1 MIRVPS
7 IELIVA
13 VSSAVLSIIS
23 GFVSARASNK
33 ARRFEYELER
43 QRKKED
49 AAETAERILHQYREP
64 LVDAANTLQGRL
76 YNIMEKNFLG
86 KFYTTETDQMQRDYA
101 RDYTVYAI
109 AEYLTWVEILRR
121 EMRFQDLGDLKR
133 NQDLMERLTSIQY
146 AFQRDDLPNQF
157 QVFRGR
163 QRAIAEVMMV
173 PTNAGEGPRS
183 EAMGY
188 ASFVQKLADDP
199 RFMQWFAQLRIDVD
213 TVSTSDAAAN
223 VRLVHL
229 QRELIDLMDF
239 LDDQNMRVP
248 AQFRR
253 RMAEPPV
260 PVPPPATTPV
270 PAQR

>member
-1 MIRVPS
+1 VELTP
-7 IELIVA
+7 ELIVA
-13 VSSAVLSIIS
+13 LAAALLSVIS
-23 GFVSARASNK
+23 GLFSARASTK
-33 ARRFEYELER
+33 ARVFEYELER

-86 KFYTTETDQMQRDYA
+86 KFYTAETNQTQRDYA

-146 AFQRDDLPNQF
+146 AFQRDDIPDQF

-173 PTNAGEGPRS
+173 ATNAAEGPRS

-188 ASFVQKLADDP
+188 ASFIKKMNDDP
-199 RFMQWFAQLRIDVD
+199 EFADWFAQLRADVD
-213 TVSTSDAAAN
+213 TVAAATPGGN

-239 LDDQNMRVP
+239 LDDKNMRVP
-248 AQFRR
+248 AQFRK
-253 RMAEPPV
+253 RMPEPVAIPTQ
-260 PVPPPATTPV
+260 PTA
-270 PAQR
+270 